1 MPAKPTPFAAPRIL
15 IAKTLPLLAS
25 LLLAFSLTA
34 AAQTPKQTPKGKPPA
49 AAMPGQPVSSDLTA
63 AECRKLGGTTSV
75 DDTGTCKLRMRCT
88 IIHGSGDVNSLC
100 IDEAE

>member
-1 MPAKPTPFAAPRIL
+1 MLLCFAPAVG
-15 IAKTLPLLAS
+15 
-25 LLLAFSLTA
+25 
-34 AAQTPKQTPKGKPPA
+34 AQTLKPAPNKIKPPSVT
-49 AAMPGQPVSSDLTA
+49 MPGQPLPTKLTPT
-63 AECRKLGGTTSV
+63 ECRKLGGTTSV